1 MKNNGS
7 YVIVNSPFSQSFK
20 VVFIVA
26 LVAII
31 ASCSIKTLYKQLDY
45 LIPNYVEGMVSL
57 DYVLEERVEQQTLM
71 LINWHRNTQ
80 LHQYAKWL
88 HALQSDANDQLT
100 EEKMLQHIATLDR
113 FWQLLLQKIS
123 EEMARLLPLL
133 SAEQREELFSNIADN
148 NNDFRE
154 ENVDLDK
161 DKLIAKYTDRVMD
174 NFETWLGD
182 LTDEQES
189 AVKQAAAKLQSTAG
203 FRLERRLQWQQSIQR
218 ILATNDTVT
227 QKEATL
233 GKYFLDYY
241 RQDNVAMNTIKK
253 MNRQILARLTVQIVH
268 NITEDQRAYFVSR
281 TNDYSRMFNELA
293 EGR

>member
-1 MKNNGS
+1 M
-7 YVIVNSPFSQSFK
+7 
-20 VVFIVA
+20 
-26 LVAII
+26 
-31 ASCSIKTLYKQLDY
+31 
-45 LIPNYVEGMVSL
+45 
-57 DYVLEERVEQQTLM
+57 DYVLEEKVEQQTLM

-88 HALQSDANDQLT
+88 RALQSDANSQLT

-161 DKLIAKYTDRVMD
+161 DKLIVKYTDRVMD
-174 NFETWLGD
+174 NFEAWLGD

-203 FRLERRLQWQQSIQR
+203 FRLERRLQWQRSIQR

-227 QKEATL
+227 QKEASL

-241 RQDNVAMNTIKK
+241 RQNNVAMNTIQK
-253 MNRQILARLTVQIVH
+253 MNRQVLARLTVQIVH
-268 NITEDQRAYFVSR
+268 NITEDQRAHFVSR
-281 TNDYSRMFNELA
+281 TNDYSRMFTELA